1 MTPISGVM
9 CLRLSPLTMITEHN
23 LASYLL
29 ALLEKEKSDDSEN
42 EPSEEPGRI
51 VAPLKVEK

>member
-1 MTPISGVM
+1 MT
-9 CLRLSPLTMITEHN
+9 TEHN
-23 LASYLL
+23 LASRLL

-42 EPSEEPGRI
+42 EPSEEPGRV